1 MKREIIALLAVLML
15 ARGACAEA
23 DKPQQYFKND
33 QYLIQEEYVYDAGKL
48 YGGEK
53 GFARHVLTY
62 DDGNHVIREE
72 YFDENMAPICNPDG
86 YFAVERR
93 YDEEGR

>member
-1 MKREIIALLAVLML
+1 MKREIIALLAVLLL

-23 DKPQQYFKND
+23 DKPQQYFRDD
-33 QYLIQEEYVYDAGKL
+33 QYLIQEEYVDEAGRL
-48 YGGEK
+48 YVGEK

-72 YFDENMAPICNPDG
+72 YFDENMDKLYPPGNSVPQ
-86 YFAVERR
+86 E
-93 YDEEGR
+93 